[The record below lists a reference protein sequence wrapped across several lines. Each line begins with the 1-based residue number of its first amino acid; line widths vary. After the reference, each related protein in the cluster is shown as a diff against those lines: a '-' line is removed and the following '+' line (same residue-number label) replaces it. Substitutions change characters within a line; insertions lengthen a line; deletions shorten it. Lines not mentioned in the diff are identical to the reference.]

1 MKALLATDGALE
13 NREGL
18 KRKIDLQFFA
28 DSGVDE
34 TGGEPTDDSK
44 KDSAGGSGAGGDK
57 APEVTLPKT
66 VEELQ
71 KLLQSEADKRVTQ
84 AIKTAQEKWQKE
96 YEAKLKAERE
106 EAERLAKLSAEEK
119 EKELLKKQQEEI
131 EKRERAI
138 AQRELELKTISLL
151 QEKKLPIEFKEYV
164 LGEDEATTL
173 ERIDKFQKLFRE
185 TIQKE
190 VETRLKGK
198 SPRQSEEPM
207 DIDLGKQIAEGRNVK
222 QKKVDLWEV

>member
-1 MKALLATDGALE
+1 MKDLLATGGAKE

-18 KRKIDLQFFA
+18 KRKIDLQLFA
-28 DSGVDE
+28 DAGADDTGSDSGDA
-34 TGGEPTDDSK
+34 SK
-44 KDSAGGSGAGGDK
+44 KGSEGGSGAEGGKD
-57 APEVTLPKT
+57 PEATLPKT
-66 VEELQ
+66 SEELE

-138 AQRELELKTISLL
+138 AQRELELKTIGLL

-173 ERIDKFQKLFRE
+173 GYNFYRND
-185 TIQKE
+185 
-190 VETRLKGK
+190 
-198 SPRQSEEPM
+198 P
-207 DIDLGKQIAEGRNVK
+207 IAEKAIKLCKADIVVK
-222 QKKVDLWEV
+222 ER